1 MQLAAYPPLI
11 SFDSTIAWSSSFAGV
26 MKLTSVAAVARAAQ
40 KQHRDSH
47 PRLASSRAEAP
58 LSRSASG
65 RSSHWDSASGQAPG
79 RSASGQ
85 APLGLVELS
94 DAVRALQLD
103 SQKREE
109 QCDEAKRLSRDA
121 HQRAAEL
128 RKRLDG
134 LDLRCD
140 GLEESFKKGVSAQL
154 VKLRDDM
161 SRAQSDLA
169 TLHSSMGTVRQAQE
183 RGEHVLRQAT
193 DDSRALGL
201 AVSELGHVK
210 QSVQLQQV
218 VSAEQGRVLTDAR
231 GELGELQQRQAALVN
246 DAAAYKAEAI
256 RKFDALD
263 EYVRH
268 GELRRGVAELQQTSE
283 RLKRLARR
291 HEQAR

>member
-1 MQLAAYPPLI
+1 
-11 SFDSTIAWSSSFAGV
+11 

-183 RGEHVLRQAT
+183 RGEHV
-193 DDSRALGL
+193 
-201 AVSELGHVK
+201 K